1 MFRARADLRLRSGF
15 FRLNHTPE
23 ASSALSLDPALPISL
38 QQALTSPRFPELSI
52 SYFSHGLPTFAL
64 CPAQLDQLQIFHGS
78 CRNVQDRD
86 HDALAIVDCAA
97 AHHAAQPNHRPHQLF
112 FTGDQI
118 YGDEVADPFLWAI
131 LRAQDAIFNEDESLV
146 IENTEPFDLSQALQ
160 PGQRNQ
166 IATQTAGL
174 TASLKNTPEKA
185 SSHLFRFGEYCVA
198 YLFSW
203 SQCLWQLDFP
213 QASDLGQRGKQ
224 AKQWDRDVIHLKR
237 NSQSQ
242 HLVRRALANVP
253 TYMIFDDHDV
263 SDDWNIN
270 QAWCQRVLGSS
281 MGYQVVRN
289 AMLAYALFQGWGN
302 TPEQFARGTVGA
314 ELLKATET
322 WCETGD
328 RAAAFTLT
336 SLLGIPPQKQLFRP
350 DGDTWVLNSASASLK
365 WHYAIEGTNHRIW
378 VLDTRTQRGYP
389 QDKPPTRPPQLIS
402 PSGFKAQL
410 GPLQAE
416 SSGQPQLDSTAGP
429 IRLTFIVAP
438 TNVFTL
444 EVLDWLQSLA
454 LKSNRVFDADVGDS
468 WNLETSSRAKLLSC
482 LFDIRRPVVILSG
495 DIHFGASI
503 EVDYQINNPA
513 ASHNPSATL
522 SSDSIIKGRLTQLT
536 ASAIC
541 NSDTM
546 TGLLHTKLKSLLP
559 ERSRSWLGWNQPALQ
574 VEVTSIWQAHL
585 RRPWLKLR
593 QRFPSAKALSPE
605 EQLLVRDRLP
615 SWQYQTTWM
624 KRQPARRSIWL
635 SSSPPWLT
643 SSGRSGLHSK
653 LTKWLWYNRWLQE
666 GHEVVGFNNIGLV
679 HFEYRGDKADLV
691 VLHDLYWYSPWRA
704 SQVIYSRFESNIA
717 RNSGA
722 A

>member
-1 MFRARADLRLRSGF
+1 M
-15 FRLNHTPE
+15 
-23 ASSALSLDPALPISL
+23 
-38 QQALTSPRFPELSI
+38 
-52 SYFSHGLPTFAL
+52 
-64 CPAQLDQLQIFHGS
+64 
-78 CRNVQDRD
+78 
-86 HDALAIVDCAA
+86 
-97 AHHAAQPNHRPHQLF
+97 
-112 FTGDQI
+112 
-118 YGDEVADPFLWAI
+118 
-131 LRAQDAIFNEDESLV
+131 
-146 IENTEPFDLSQALQ
+146 
-160 PGQRNQ
+160 
-166 IATQTAGL
+166 
-174 TASLKNTPEKA
+174 
-185 SSHLFRFGEYCVA
+185 
-198 YLFSW
+198 
-203 SQCLWQLDFP
+203 
-213 QASDLGQRGKQ
+213 
-224 AKQWDRDVIHLKR
+224 
-237 NSQSQ
+237 
-242 HLVRRALANVP
+242 
-253 TYMIFDDHDV
+253 
-263 SDDWNIN
+263 
-270 QAWCQRVLGSS
+270 
-281 MGYQVVRN
+281 
-289 AMLAYALFQGWGN
+289 
-302 TPEQFARGTVGA
+302 
-314 ELLKATET
+314 
-322 WCETGD
+322 
-328 RAAAFTLT
+328 
-336 SLLGIPPQKQLFRP
+336 
-350 DGDTWVLNSASASLK
+350 
-365 WHYAIEGTNHRIW
+365 
-378 VLDTRTQRGYP
+378 
-389 QDKPPTRPPQLIS
+389 
-402 PSGFKAQL
+402 